1 MLSGI
6 VQFFLTNRPVT
17 FTLLLLLAIWGW
29 IHAPFEW
36 SSGMLPRD
44 PVPVD
49 AIPDIGEN
57 QQIVYTSWPGKSPQD
72 VENQISYPLSAY
84 LLGISGV
91 KSIRSTSMFG
101 FSSVY
106 VIFEDDVEYYWSRSR
121 ILEKLA
127 AVPTGILPEGV
138 KPELGPDATAL
149 GQIFWYTLEG
159 RDPDGNPAGG
169 WTPQELRSLQDFYV
183 KYALTGVPGVAE
195 VASIGGFVKEYQVDA
210 DPDAMRMK
218 GVGLPELAK
227 AIQQTNLDVG
237 ARTLE
242 LNSAEYFVRGL
253 GYVETVEDIEE
264 TVVKVV
270 GDVPIRIRDVA
281 RVQIGPAERR
291 GILDKSGAEAVGGV
305 VVARYG
311 SNPMAVIEDVKS
323 RIADISKGLPVKVLE
338 DGTLS
343 QVTVVPFY
351 DRSDLIRETIATL
364 EESLTLEILVTTI
377 VVVLMLLHFGSAIL
391 IAATLPIAVLMCF
404 IAMKFF
410 GVDAN
415 IVALSGIAIA
425 IGTMVDMGTIL
436 TESILRRLEK
446 RQPEESVLSL
456 VVEGTLEVGSAVLTA
471 VATTVVSFLP
481 VFAMEAAEGKLFQPL
496 AYTKTFAL
504 MASILVSLIFLPAL
518 THVLFAFS
526 LGRRSWRLLV
536 NGIFLA
542 GGLGLLWAGEQLPG
556 LIVSVAA
563 FFALIQAFWKD
574 LPGNRRFALF
584 TNILLALLLIVWLAE
599 VWSPLGAEK
608 PLLGQ
613 TLFVGA
619 AVGSIIGFF
628 YLLMHYYEPI
638 LRFCLRYKFVFL
650 LLTGFMV
657 YQGFVIF
664 RNTGE
669 EFLPAL
675 DEGAFLLMPT
685 AMPHAGVEENI
696 RNLKLLDMAVTAI
709 PEVEQVVGKAGRVE
723 SALDPAPLSM
733 YENVILYKSEY
744 LSDEQGKRL
753 RFAVDQEGNFLR
765 DSTGQL
771 VPDRKGAFFRQWR
784 SHIRSPEDIWDEIVQ
799 AVNFP
804 GVTSAPKLQPI
815 ETRLVMLQTG
825 MRAPMGIKVKGNDLK
840 TMEEFGLQLEK
851 HLKSVEGV
859 KTAAV
864 FAERVVGKP
873 YLEIDIDRVAI
884 SRYGLRVLD
893 VQNHIQTAIG
903 GMALTETIEGRERY
917 KIRLRY
923 ARELRNEPEM
933 LGAILV
939 STPGGKQIP
948 LSELVDIRYEQ
959 GPQMIKSEDG
969 FLVAYVLFDKT
980 GDYSE
985 VEVVE
990 ACQQHL
996 ESLINTGTLQVPPG
1010 LTYTFAGNYQQQQRA
1025 TQRLYLLLPLAL
1037 GLIFMILYL
1046 QFRSVLITTFVFAGV
1061 FVAFAGGF
1069 ITLYLYGQDW
1079 FLNVDFLGA
1088 NLRELFQMQTI
1099 YLSVAVWVGFL
1110 ALFGIATDDGVLVA
1124 TFIQQRFREKDPS
1137 SIAEIREMV
1146 VEGGQRRVRPA
1157 LMTTATTILALLPVL
1172 TSTGKGADIMIPMAI
1187 PSFGGM
1193 LFQTVTMFTVPVLYA
1208 LWKEWQWRLGIQK
1221 KERP

>member
-1 MLSGI
+1 MLSAI
-6 VQFFLTNRPVT
+6 IQFFLNNRPVT
-17 FTLLLLLAIWGW
+17 FTLLFLLAIWGW

-36 SSGMLPRD
+36 NSGILPRD

-121 ILEKLA
+121 ILEKLS

-149 GQIFWYTLEG
+149 GQIYWYTLEG
-159 RDPDGNPAGG
+159 RDPEGNPSGG
-169 WTPQELRSLQDFYV
+169 WNPQELRSIQDFYV

-218 GVGLPELAK
+218 GVSLPELAR

-242 LNSAEYFVRGL
+242 MNSAEYFVRGL
-253 GYVETVEDIEE
+253 GYVETVADIEE
-264 TVVKVV
+264 TVVKTV
-270 GDVPIRIRDVA
+270 GDIPIRIRDVA

-311 SNPMAVIEDVKS
+311 SNPMAVIQDVKL
-323 RIADISKGLPVKVLE
+323 RITDISKGLPVKVLE
-338 DGTLS
+338 DGTIS
-343 QVTVVPFY
+343 QVTLVPFY
-351 DRSDLIRETIATL
+351 DRSQLIRETIATL

-404 IAMKFF
+404 IAMKLF

-436 TESILRRLEK
+436 TESILRRLEQ
-446 RQPEESVLSL
+446 RQPGESVLDM

-504 MASILVSLIFLPAL
+504 VASIVVSLIFLPAL
-518 THVLFAFS
+518 THLLFAFS
-526 LGRRSWRLLV
+526 LGRQFWRLLV

-542 GGLGLLWAGEQLPG
+542 AGIGLLFWGESLPG
-556 LIVSVAA
+556 LIVSLAA
-563 FFALIQAFWKD
+563 FFALLQVVWQG
-574 LPGNRRFALF
+574 LSGNRRVALA
-584 TNILLALLLIVWLAE
+584 TNIVLAFLLVVWLAS

-608 PLLGQ
+608 NLAAQ
-613 TLFVGA
+613 TLFVA
-619 AVGSIIGFF
+619 VAVGSIIGFF
-628 YLLMHYYEPI
+628 YVLMHYYEHI
-638 LRFCLRYKFVFL
+638 LRFCLRFKFVFL

-669 EFLPAL
+669 EFLPSL

-733 YENVILYKSEY
+733 YENVI
-744 LSDEQGKRL
+744 
-753 RFAVDQEGNFLR
+753 
-765 DSTGQL
+765 T
-771 VPDRKGAFFRQWR
+771 
-784 SHIRSPEDIWDEIVQ
+784 
-799 AVNFP
+799 
-804 GVTSAPKLQPI
+804 
-815 ETRLVMLQTG
+815 
-825 MRAPMGIKVKGNDLK
+825 
-840 TMEEFGLQLEK
+840 
-851 HLKSVEGV
+851 
-859 KTAAV
+859 
-864 FAERVVGKP
+864 
-873 YLEIDIDRVAI
+873 
-884 SRYGLRVLD
+884 
-893 VQNHIQTAIG
+893 
-903 GMALTETIEGRERY
+903 
-917 KIRLRY
+917 
-923 ARELRNEPEM
+923 
-933 LGAILV
+933 
-939 STPGGKQIP
+939 
-948 LSELVDIRYEQ
+948 
-959 GPQMIKSEDG
+959 
-969 FLVAYVLFDKT
+969 
-980 GDYSE
+980 
-985 VEVVE
+985 
-990 ACQQHL
+990 
-996 ESLINTGTLQVPPG
+996 
-1010 LTYTFAGNYQQQQRA
+1010 
-1025 TQRLYLLLPLAL
+1025 
-1037 GLIFMILYL
+1037 
-1046 QFRSVLITTFVFAGV
+1046 
-1061 FVAFAGGF
+1061 
-1069 ITLYLYGQDW
+1069 
-1079 FLNVDFLGA
+1079 
-1088 NLRELFQMQTI
+1088 
-1099 YLSVAVWVGFL
+1099 
-1110 ALFGIATDDGVLVA
+1110 
-1124 TFIQQRFREKDPS
+1124 
-1137 SIAEIREMV
+1137 
-1146 VEGGQRRVRPA
+1146 
-1157 LMTTATTILALLPVL
+1157 
-1172 TSTGKGADIMIPMAI
+1172 
-1187 PSFGGM
+1187 
-1193 LFQTVTMFTVPVLYA
+1193 
-1208 LWKEWQWRLGIQK
+1208 
-1221 KERP
+1221 